1 MKPSE
6 TWFSFKSNTIFHFIF
21 SNPLPLLRLLG
32 NQIAPVHFLQ
42 WNAPP
47 VSKRDLLQLV
57 HDGVVA
63 LFPELWHRCLDQEH
77 HHDPGLPAVEHDP
90 AVREPQ
96 VQPTAGP
103 NQFCHRRWRVR
114 GRRSDGAGAAA
125 ATTIRLS
132 TGAGQQLAA
141 GWTGASPK
149 GKWIYFC

>member
-1 MKPSE
+1 MRLSE
-6 TWFSFKSNTIFHFIF
+6 RTTRVFDAVSTREPAPAKRHGHLRRTPTGRASG
-21 SNPLPLLRLLG
+21 SLLPGVALR
-32 NQIAPVHFLQ
+32 AAHHRCE
-42 WNAPP
+42 
-47 VSKRDLLQLV
+47 RDLLQLV

-103 NQFCHRRWRVR
+103 EQFCPRRWRLW

-125 ATTIRLS
+125 TGGQATTVRLS
-132 TGAGQQLAA
+132 TGRGQQLAA
-141 GWTGASPK
+141 G
-149 GKWIYFC
+149 